1 MPVKKTILDEWKE
14 QLDAFNTDAN
24 KTLAEIRQY
33 KAEIAQIKVD
43 ILNEIHNG
51 QFIRDDEC
59 IVISAPKIIIGN
71 VNKDGSLRTEN
82 GEVTLRGTAL
92 QFDGAGETG
101 KLKMRATTIE
111 QTAVDPGLDGKEDVV
126 HDTSKIVSQ
135 AMAICLDSQ
144 HPTTADAGNKGVFF
158 EAPAVTGIR
167 IQSHDGVEVIATPES
182 VERQNKATAMKT
194 ALTAAQRDKQD
205 AIADIQLEIVAKLS
219 TLKTT
224 LNQNEVL
231 NQNDQDLT
239 KSNALA
245 LDDLAVALKAE
256 LPVINNMLT
265 EYATLVSELAEIDR
279 KMRAC
284 QDIIDFVGANDNAYK
299 ASTGKKLLLQSEK
312 IEIHSKDGDGTWRTN
327 EGAGVD
333 IRANDINLRATV
345 VGTKPNSE
353 VLSPE
358 AAKSRVNIHARNVSV
373 TTADCTDYDFE
384 QNGTLKKAKYPL
396 VGEVSIRSKTV
407 NIESVDYEKEE
418 NVADK
423 LKETALT
430 PGGKINMRANK
441 VRVRTVNEKGEA
453 VGRFS
458 VNSQKITLKS
468 VDIAE
473 FPKEAQIDAQGN
485 IQSQSTK
492 GKNKTLTKGSAML
505 LMSETMNIGKQKDG
519 VISKDIYIISTN
531 KMSVSG
537 KESVV
542 AADGAQLNMQG
553 SGVELHAGNN
563 PIDLAGKSVTVNG
576 ESTFVGKMKADDLNA
591 ANVSVD
597 GQFSSPFFGD
607 GNKKPTTPPQSPDV
621 KPLDVPDGDD
631 DDDDDAKK

>member
-1 MPVKKTILDEWKE
+1 MPVTKTILDEWKE
-14 QLDAFNTDAN
+14 QLDEFDAKVD
-24 KTLAEIRQY
+24 KTLAQIRQY
-33 KAEIAQIKVD
+33 KADIAQIKVD

-71 VNKDGSLRTEN
+71 VNKDGTLRSEN
-82 GEVTLRGTAL
+82 GEVILRGTAL

-101 KLKMRATTIE
+101 KLKMRATKIE
-111 QTAVDPGLDGKEDVV
+111 QYAVDPGLDGKEDVV
-126 HDTSKIVSQ
+126 HADSQIVSQ

-144 HPTTADAGNKGVFF
+144 HPALTDAYKGVFL
-158 EAPAVTGIR
+158 APPVITGIK
-167 IQSHDGVEVIATPES
+167 IQSHDGIAVIATPENI
-182 VERQNKATAMKT
+182 ERRNKA
-194 ALTAAQRDKQD
+194 DKLITDLAGELQNRQD
-205 AIADIQLEIVAKLS
+205 AIAVKKNAIVAKL
-219 TLKTT
+219 TALKTT
-224 LNQNEVL
+224 LNQNELL
-231 NQNDQDLT
+231 NRNDQDLT
-239 KSNALA
+239 KSNILA

-256 LPVINNMLT
+256 LPIINNMLA
-265 EYATLVSELAEIDR
+265 EYAALVSESAEIER
-279 KMRAC
+279 KMQAC
-284 QDIIDFVGANDNAYK
+284 QKIIDEVNANINTYK
-299 ASTGKKLLLQSEK
+299 ATTGKKLLLQSEK

-333 IRANDINLRATV
+333 IRANDINLRSTLVA
-345 VGTKPNSE
+345 NDNENAE
-353 VLSPE
+353 VLTPE
-358 AAKSRVNIHARNVSV
+358 AAKGRVNIHARNVSI
-373 TTADCTDYDFE
+373 TTADCKEYDFD
-384 QNGTLKKAKYPL
+384 QDGKLKKAKYPL

-407 NIESVDYEKEE
+407 NIDSVDYEKEE

-441 VRVRTVNEKGEA
+441 VRVRTVDQTGKA

-492 GKNKTLTKGSAML
+492 GKNKTLTEGSAML